1 MTTAKLAL
9 VLIAPFISLL
19 ADAVSAEPVIAPDSA
34 FALTPPMTAP
44 EARVPHPF
52 RVLPVREPL
61 EAARLRPRAIT
72 TATQDRTRWLI
83 AARAPKTVARGLDW
97 ESGSLTLRLL
107 RAKSSR
113 QPYETSALTYNRF
126 ALWSADVSL
135 DQDLGGRD
143 TLSLTGSLD
152 IQRRR
157 PAYYLGARNIY
168 HTQTRAASVQWTHDR
183 HWRLSLGLF
192 DRSAGSA
199 RSVIERTIELA
210 GGAPPIA
217 RGMNFSA
224 GFSPSGDPE
233 RFSLGLDLRRER
245 YSLRDARL
253 LGSDAVQ
260 AESRVAV
267 FVKRAF

>member
-1 MTTAKLAL
+1 MTTAKLAIA
-9 VLIAPFISLL
+9 LIAPLISLL
-19 ADAVSAEPVIAPDSA
+19 ADEVSAEPLMAPDPA
-34 FALTPPMTAP
+34 FALTHPMTAP
-44 EARVPHPF
+44 EARVPDPF
-52 RVLPVREPL
+52 RVMPVREPL
-61 EAARLRPRAIT
+61 EAALLRPRVIT
-72 TATQDRTRWLI
+72 TATLDRARWLI
-83 AARAPKTVARGLDW
+83 AARAPKTAARGLDW
-97 ESGSLTLRLL
+97 GSGSLTLRLL

-113 QPYETSALTYNRF
+113 QPHETSALTHNRF

-157 PAYYLGARNIY
+157 PAHYLGTRNIY
-168 HTQTRAASVQWTHDR
+168 RTQTRAASAQWTHDR

-192 DRSAGSA
+192 DRNAASA
-199 RSVIERTIELA
+199 RSPIERTIELA
-210 GGAPPIA
+210 GGAPPIT

-245 YSLRDARL
+245 YSVRDATL
-253 LGSDAVQ
+253 LGRGRVQ

-267 FVKRAF
+267 FVQRGF